1 MKRALWTCPTCG
13 RPIES
18 ILDRGFIQSFR
29 LTDASQ
35 LDDELMALVREG
47 YAVGSQD

>member
-1 MKRALWTCPTCG
+1 MKRTLWTCPTCG
-13 RPIES
+13 RHIES
-18 ILDRGFIQSFR
+18 ILDRDFTHSFR

-35 LDDELMALVREG
+35 LDDELMALVREA